1 MCFLCFYDY
10 NTKRSAFPEYFA
22 GMFSCNCCLTICSFC
37 TILTNE
43 LIKTMQNLVKNL
55 YYFYLG
61 DAPDWP
67 PCDAGRNGGKT
78 GNEFSP
84 IAENDGD
91 DFVS

>member
-10 NTKRSAFPEYFA
+10 NTKRSTLPEYFA
-22 GMFSCNCCLTICSFC
+22 GMFSCNYYLTICSFC

-43 LIKTMQNLVKNL
+43 FIRMMQNLVKNL
-55 YYFYLG
+55 YCFYSG
-61 DAPDWP
+61 DA
-67 PCDAGRNGGKT
+67 T

-84 IAENDGD
+84 ITENDGD